1 MPPSK
6 ILQGR
11 CVKPGASFH
20 GRDSFSSRFFFSI
33 SEISANIRKPTK
45 VYAFP
50 YPKDIQIFF
59 FRETIAFLENLEMTQ
74 IPGAWDQVICVI
86 MTQCI
91 QKFNLISNR
100 SALSYE
106 TNTLYL
112 QILQD
117 LASFHHL
124 IALIA

>member
-20 GRDSFSSRFFFSI
+20 RRDSFSSRFFFSI

-45 VYAFP
+45 VYAFS
-50 YPKDIQIFF
+50 YPKDIQFF
-59 FRETIAFLENLEMTQ
+59 FLETIDFVENLEMTQ
-74 IPGAWDQVICVI
+74 IPGAWDQVLCVI

-117 LASFHHL
+117 LASFHYL